1 MKIYW
6 RLLSYARPL
15 GQYII
20 PFFFAS
26 LLASLFGILNFAL
39 LIPLLNLLFNQV
51 SSEEAAQMTRLP
63 DPALSIDY
71 LSGLFNYYFGTF
83 MQEHGRLG
91 ALQFVCGVI
100 VASVLLAD
108 IFRYLSA
115 RVLERFKVNMVAQ
128 LRQAVFDNAVGLHL
142 GFFSNERKGDLI
154 SRVMTD
160 VQEVENSIA
169 NTFSAAFKEVFT
181 LLVYLVVLFSVS
193 VSLTLFAFLVFPI
206 SGAFIAYIV
215 KQMRKD
221 ARTGQQRLGGL
232 ISLMDETFGGMRV
245 VKGFNA
251 ENFIKKRFWQENDA
265 YRRAIKSMAYKR
277 EMAGPFSE
285 FMGVTIVAFILLYG
299 GSLVLSN
306 ESELSAAEFIFY
318 IITFSQVLRP
328 AKEISNAFSNTQR
341 GLASGERVLEL
352 VDAKNAIP
360 EKPGDITVREFREK
374 IEVEDVSFAYETG
387 LPVLSNINFTIHKGK
402 TVALVGSS
410 GGGKSTL
417 ADLIPRFY
425 EPVAGRIL
433 FDGQDI
439 TRITPA
445 SLREQMGIV
454 TQESILFNDTIFNNI
469 AFGTD
474 TTEEEVIAAAKI
486 ANAHGFITEQS
497 EGYQTVIGDR
507 GTKLSGGQRQR
518 LSIARAILKNP
529 PILILDEA
537 TSALDTESE
546 KLVQEALTHLMKNR
560 TVLVIAH
567 RLSTIQHADEI
578 LVLHQGRIIERGTH
592 SALLENPDGFYRKL
606 TAMQSQ
612 G

>member
-1 MKIYW
+1 
-6 RLLSYARPL
+6 
-15 GQYII
+15 
-20 PFFFAS
+20 
-26 LLASLFGILNFAL
+26 LFD
-39 LIPLLNLLFNQV
+39 QV
-51 SSEEAAQMTRLP
+51 GTENVATLTQMP
-63 DPALSIDY
+63 DPSLSTDY
-71 LSGLFNYYFGTF
+71 VKGIFNYYFGTF
-83 MQEHGRLG
+83 MQSHGRLG
-91 ALQFVCGVI
+91 ALQFVCAII
-100 VASVLLAD
+100 VVSVFLSD
-108 IFRYLSA
+108 VFRYLSA
-115 RVLERFKVNMVAQ
+115 RVLERFKVNMVAR
-128 LRQAVFDNAVGLHL
+128 LRQSVFDNAVGLHL

-181 LLVYLVVLFSVS
+181 LLVYLIVLFNVS
-193 VSLTLFAFLVFPI
+193 VNLTLFAFLVFPI

-251 ENFIKKRFWQENDA
+251 EGFIKNRFRTENDA
-265 YRRAIKSMAYKR
+265 YKKAIKSMAYKR

-306 ESELSAAEFIFY
+306 QSELSAAQFIFY

-341 GLASGERVLEL
+341 GIASGERVLEL
-352 VDAKNAIP
+352 VDAENSIKEAPGATTLADFNRQISVKNVNF
-360 EKPGDITVREFREK
+360 EY
-374 IEVEDVSFAYETG
+374 EVG
-387 LPVLSNINFTIHKGK
+387 QPILKNINFEMPKGK

-425 EPVAGRIL
+425 DPTQGEITI
-433 FDGQDI
+433 DGTDI
-439 TRITPA
+439 RKLTPT
-445 SLREQMGIV
+445 SLRSQMGIV

-469 AFGTD
+469 AFGAA
-474 TTEEEVIAAAKI
+474 TTEKEVVAAAKI
-486 ANAHGFITEQS
+486 ANAHHFIMEQP

-507 GTKLSGGQRQR
+507 GSKLSGGQRQR
-518 LSIARAILKNP
+518 ISIARAVLKNP

-546 KLVQEALTHLMKNR
+546 KLVQEALTHLMENR

-578 LVLHQGRIIERGTH
+578 LVIHQGEIIERGTH
-592 SALLENPDGFYRKL
+592 AELLQDSDGFYKKL
-606 TAMQSQ
+606 TQMQ
-612 G
+612 GI

>member
-1 MKIYW
+1 MKVYW

-15 GQYII
+15 GQYIV

-51 SSEEAAQMTRLP
+51 NSAEAAQMTRLP

-83 MQEHGRLG
+83 MQTHGRLG
-91 ALQFVCGVI
+91 ALQFVCGII
-100 VASVLLAD
+100 VASVFLAD

-115 RVLERFKVNMVAQ
+115 RVLERFKVNMVAR

-181 LLVYLVVLFSVS
+181 LLVYLIVLFSVS

-251 ENFIKKRFWQENDA
+251 ESFIKKRFWQENDA

-306 ESELSAAEFIFY
+306 QSELSAAEFIFY

-352 VDAKNAIP
+352 VDAVNTIP
-360 EKPGDITVREFREK
+360 EKPGDISVTKFLDK
-374 IEVEDVSFAYETG
+374 IEVKNVSFAYEAG
-387 LPVLSNINFTIHKGK
+387 GIPVLSDIDFTMSKGK

-425 EPVAGRIL
+425 EPTAGQIL
-433 FDGQDI
+433 FDGQDLSK
-439 TRITPA
+439 ITPA
-445 SLREQMGIV
+445 SLRSQMGIV
-454 TQESILFNDTIFNNI
+454 TQESILFNDTISNNI

-474 TTEEEVIAAAKI
+474 TTEAEIMAAARI
-486 ANAHGFITEQS
+486 ANAHDFIMEQS
-497 EGYQTVIGDR
+497 EGYQTIIGDR

-546 KLVQEALTHLMKNR
+546 KLVQEALTHLMQNR

-578 LVLHQGRIIERGTH
+578 LVLHQGRIVERGTH
-592 SALLENPDGFYRKL
+592 ETLLENEEGFYRKL
-606 TAMQSQ
+606 TLMQS
-612 G
+612 

>member
-15 GQYII
+15 QQYII

-26 LLASLFGILNFAL
+26 LLASIFGVLNFTL
-39 LIPLLNLLFNQV
+39 LIPLLDLLFNQV
-51 SSEEAAQMTRLP
+51 DGQAVATLP
-63 DPALSIDY
+63 APALSLDY
-71 LSGLFNYYFGTF
+71 LGGLFNYYFGTF
-83 MQEHGRLG
+83 LQNQGKLG
-91 ALQFVCGVI
+91 ALQFVCAI
-100 VASVLLAD
+100 IIASVFLSD
-108 IFRYLSA
+108 VFRYLSA
-115 RVLERFKVNMVAQ
+115 RILERFKVNMVAR
-128 LRQAVFDNAVGLHL
+128 LRQAVFDNTVSLQL

-181 LLVYLVVLFSVS
+181 LIVYLTVLFNISI
-193 VSLTLFAFLVFPI
+193 SLTLFAFLVFPL
-206 SGAFIAYIV
+206 SGAFIGYIV

-232 ISLMDETFGGMRV
+232 ISLMDEAFGGMRV

-251 ENFIKKRFWQENDA
+251 EPFIKHKFWQENDA

-285 FMGVTIVAFILLYG
+285 FMGVSVVALILLYG

-306 ESELSAAEFIFY
+306 QSELSASEFISY
-318 IITFSQVLRP
+318 IILFSQVLRP
-328 AKEISNAFSNTQR
+328 AKEISNAFTNTQR
-341 GLASGERVLEL
+341 GIASGERVLEL
-352 VDAKNAIP
+352 IDAVNTIP
-360 EKPGDITVREFREK
+360 EDPHAQVLPEFRDR
-374 IEVEDVSFAYETG
+374 IEVKNVSFAYEEG
-387 LPVLSNINFTIHKGK
+387 LPVLKDINFTMPKGK
-402 TVALVGSS
+402 TIALVGSS

-425 EPVAGRIL
+425 DPTHGQIMI
-433 FDGQDI
+433 DGLDLR
-439 TRITPA
+439 TLVPA
-445 SLREQMGIV
+445 SLRAQMGLV

-469 AFGTD
+469 AFGATI
-474 TTEEEVIAAAKI
+474 TISEVEAAARI
-486 ANAHGFITEQS
+486 ANAHDFIMEQP
-497 EGYQTVIGDR
+497 EGYQTMIGDR

-546 KLVQEALTHLMKNR
+546 KLVQEALSHLMKNR

-578 LVLHQGRIIERGTH
+578 LVIHQGQIIERGTH
-592 SALLENPDGFYRKL
+592 LALLDNPDGFYKKL
-606 TAMQSQ
+606 TLMQ
-612 G
+612 GV

>member
-1 MKIYW
+1 MKVYW

-15 GQYII
+15 GQYIV

-51 SSEEAAQMTRLP
+51 SSTEAAQMTRLP

-91 ALQFVCGVI
+91 ALQFVCGIIVI
-100 VASVLLAD
+100 SVFLAD

-115 RVLERFKVNMVAQ
+115 RVLERFKVNMVAR

-142 GFFSNERKGDLI
+142 GFYSNERKGDLI

-193 VSLTLFAFLVFPI
+193 VQLTLFAFLVFPI

-221 ARTGQQRLGGL
+221 ARTGQERLGGL

-251 ENFIKKRFWQENDA
+251 ESFIKKRFWQENDA

-306 ESELSAAEFIFY
+306 QSELSAAEFIFY

-352 VDAKNAIP
+352 VDAVNTIP
-360 EKPGDITVREFREK
+360 EKPGDISVTKFLEK
-374 IEVEDVSFAYETG
+374 IEVKNVSFAYEAG
-387 LPVLSNINFTIHKGK
+387 IPVLSDIDFTMPKGK

-425 EPVAGRIL
+425 EPTAGQIL
-433 FDGQDI
+433 FDGQDLGQ
-439 TRITPA
+439 ITPT
-445 SLREQMGIV
+445 SLRSQMGIV
-454 TQESILFNDTIFNNI
+454 TQESILFNDTIFSNI
-469 AFGTD
+469 AFGAE
-474 TTEEEVIAAAKI
+474 TTEAEVMAAARI
-486 ANAHGFITEQS
+486 ANAHDFIMEQP

-546 KLVQEALTHLMKNR
+546 KLVQEALTQLMQNR

-567 RLSTIQHADEI
+567 RLSTIQYADEI
-578 LVLHQGRIIERGTH
+578 LVLHQGRIVERGTH
-592 SALLENPDGFYRKL
+592 ETLLENNDGFYRKL
-606 TAMQSQ
+606 TLMQS
-612 G
+612 

>member
-1 MKIYW
+1 MKTYW

-15 GQYII
+15 GQYIV
-20 PFFFAS
+20 PFFITS
-26 LLASLFGILNFAL
+26 LLASIFGILNFAL
-39 LIPLLNLLFNQV
+39 LIPLLKLLFNQV
-51 SSEEAAQMTRLP
+51 DAESAAQMTRLP
-63 DPALSIDY
+63 EPSLTIDY
-71 LSGLFNYYFGTF
+71 LGGLFNYYFGTY
-83 MQEHGRLG
+83 MQTHGKLG
-91 ALQFVCGVI
+91 ALQFVCAII
-100 VASVLLAD
+100 VGSVFLSD

-115 RVLERFKVNMVAQ
+115 RVLERFKVNMVTR
-128 LRQAVFDNAVGLHL
+128 LRQAVFDNALGLHL
-142 GFFSNERKGDLI
+142 GFFSSERKGDLI

-169 NTFSAAFKEVFT
+169 NTFSAAFKEFFT
-181 LLVYLVVLFSVS
+181 LIVYLVVLFSVS
-193 VSLTLFAFLVFPI
+193 VSLTLFAFIIFPI
-206 SGAFIAYIV
+206 SGAFIAIIV
-215 KQMRKD
+215 KRMRRD
-221 ARTGQQRLGGL
+221 ARTGQERLGGL
-232 ISLMDETFGGMRV
+232 ISLMDEAFGGMRV

-251 ENFIKKRFWQENDA
+251 EGFIKARFWQENDM

-306 ESELSAAEFIFY
+306 QSELSAAQFIFY

-341 GLASGERVLEL
+341 GIASGERVLQL
-352 VDAKNAIP
+352 VDARNEII
-360 EKPGDITVREFREK
+360 EKPDARAIDAFRDRL
-374 IEVEDVSFAYETG
+374 EVKNLSFAYEQDV
-387 LPVLSNINFTIHKGK
+387 PVLRDINFTMEKGK
-402 TVALVGSS
+402 TIALVGSS

-417 ADLIPRFY
+417 ADLVPRFY
-425 EPVAGRIL
+425 DPTVGQIVI
-433 FDGQDI
+433 DGHDLRDLK
-439 TRITPA
+439 TE
-445 SLREQMGIV
+445 SLRALMGIV
-454 TQESILFNDTIFNNI
+454 TQESILFNDSIYDNI

-474 TTEEEVIAAAKI
+474 TTPQEVEAVARI
-486 ANAHGFITEQS
+486 ANAHDFIMEQPQ
-497 EGYQTVIGDR
+497 GYQTIIGDR

-546 KLVQEALTHLMKNR
+546 KLVQEALTHLMQNR

-578 LVLHQGRIIERGTH
+578 LVIHQGRIIERGTH
-592 SALLENPDGFYRKL
+592 QALLENADGFYKKL
-606 TAMQSQ
+606 TLMQ
-612 G
+612 GV